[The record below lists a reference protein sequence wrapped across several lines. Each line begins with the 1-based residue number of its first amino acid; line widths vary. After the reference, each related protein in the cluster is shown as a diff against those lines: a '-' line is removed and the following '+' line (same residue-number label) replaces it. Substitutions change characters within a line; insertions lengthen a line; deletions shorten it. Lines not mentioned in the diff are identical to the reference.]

1 MKLKSLDKYFLI
13 LSLGIFTFI
22 LVAGYFVQ
30 VSLSKLMLEE
40 VIGQLQV
47 SSSINTSALSK
58 ELLAGNHRYAWKQ
71 ISRTLRNHGLI
82 AFALLDSSNKWLVD
96 DIEMI
101 DRISS
106 IKDRYNWYS
115 YDTEKSV
122 LVRDDLNYVV
132 VTSSVNQQYNI
143 AYYYETNAVH
153 DSIKT
158 VRKAILCIALVLIAG
173 SFAVFIFLRRAFS
186 YSLQSIGDGVE
197 TILTNRVLKDH
208 EKRLINEYFQTK
220 NFLTDFRLKYE
231 HYRQEAIDST
241 TYRAIAHTVQ
251 TIAHDLKSPINVINQ
266 TLNSNNWLEFL
277 QRKPVT
283 TSAMLRLQG
292 MVDSFKN
299 ADLEGVVKNN
309 WGTISWDGIVNEMR
323 SLAAEKGVLL
333 HLEDVYRG
341 SVYLDIPKIERVVIN
356 LLKNA
361 IEAGSKNIWLS
372 GRANGMDLAIKVS
385 DDGSGVPEEFVPY
398 LFTKGKTLNKVDG
411 TGLGLSFVR
420 QTANGH
426 GGEATYERIDNRS
439 IFGITLPKVVKDEK
453 DEKDAADGEQGM
465 FKIEL
470 TQLAGEPVKDE
481 ETFIGVQKKEIFSKV
496 TVSLGNEQLELK
508 VIEALAKQYP
518 TVKFGDS
525 LEGSSFVWTNDH
537 ELIKDAITKKIPIHM
552 LSDKETPEALVKTI
566 SNKLQYFT

>member
-1 MKLKSLDKYFLI
+1 MRIRFDKFLLFVIAVSI
-13 LSLGIFTFI
+13 L
-22 LVAGYFVQ
+22 LVAVWANVESFAIFEYRIH
-30 VSLSKLMLEE
+30 SD
-40 VIGQLQV
+40 
-47 SSSINTSALSK
+47 INS
-58 ELLAGNHRYAWKQ
+58 G
-71 ISRTLRNHGLI
+71 SRTIETIVGRDTDINIGEIWHLLNFMKRREVQY
-82 AFALLDSSNKWLVD
+82 FELLDSKNEVLLQNGNI
-96 DIEMI
+96 DISRKERVNI
-101 DRISS
+101 PLLNRGKRFGS
-106 IKDRYNWYS
+106 
-115 YDTEKSV
+115 
-122 LVRDDLNYVV
+122 LNYVLDRD
-132 VTSSVNQQYNI
+132 
-143 AYYYETNAVH
+143 EEL
-153 DSIKT
+153 
-158 VRKAILCIALVLIAG
+158 R
-173 SFAVFIFLRRAFS
+173 VFFS
-186 YSLQSIGDGVE
+186 QNWLYV
-197 TILTNRVLKDH
+197 ILTVTFALILGVMAPFFIVYNERKFKKALDYLATIESPESAGNIVSQARDNTLKLLAKRIKSIL
-208 EKRLINEYFQTK
+208 EKFEQQRSELEKVHLEKAKF
-220 NFLTDFRLKYE
+220 
-231 HYRQEAIDST
+231 EAIST
-241 TYRAIAHTVQ
+241 TTQ

-341 SVYLDIPKIERVVIN
+341 SVYLDIPKMERVVIN

-453 DEKDAADGEQGM
+453 DEKDAAEGEQGM

-470 TQLAGEPVKDE
+470 KQLGGEPVKDE

-496 TVSLGNEQLELK
+496 TVKLGNEQLELK

-525 LEGSSFVWTNDH
+525 LEGSSFVWTSDH

>member
-1 MKLKSLDKYFLI
+1 MRIRFDKFLLFVIAVSI
-13 LSLGIFTFI
+13 L
-22 LVAGYFVQ
+22 LVAVWANVESFAIFEYRIHSDINSGYRTIETIVGRDTDINIGEIWHLLNFMKRREVQ
-30 VSLSKLMLEE
+30 YFE
-40 VIGQLQV
+40 
-47 SSSINTSALSK
+47 
-58 ELLAGNHRYAWKQ
+58 
-71 ISRTLRNHGLI
+71 
-82 AFALLDSSNKWLVD
+82 LLDSKNEVLLQNGNI
-96 DIEMI
+96 DISRKERVNI
-101 DRISS
+101 PLLNRGKRFGS
-106 IKDRYNWYS
+106 
-115 YDTEKSV
+115 
-122 LVRDDLNYVV
+122 LNYVLDRD
-132 VTSSVNQQYNI
+132 
-143 AYYYETNAVH
+143 EEL
-153 DSIKT
+153 
-158 VRKAILCIALVLIAG
+158 R
-173 SFAVFIFLRRAFS
+173 VFFS
-186 YSLQSIGDGVE
+186 QNWLYV
-197 TILTNRVLKDH
+197 ILTVTFALILGVMAPLFIVYNERKFKKALDYLATIESPESAGNIVSQARDNTLKLLAKRIKSIL
-208 EKRLINEYFQTK
+208 EKFEQQRSELEKVHLEKAKF
-220 NFLTDFRLKYE
+220 
-231 HYRQEAIDST
+231 EAIST
-241 TYRAIAHTVQ
+241 TTQ

-341 SVYLDIPKIERVVIN
+341 SVYLDIPKMERVVIN

-453 DEKDAADGEQGM
+453 DEKDAAEGEQGM

-470 TQLAGEPVKDE
+470 KQLGGEPVKDE

-496 TVSLGNEQLELK
+496 TVKLGNEQLELK